1 MFLHTSLFFR
11 QCMVTSGGLLTWA
24 GAYLT
29 QFFHTPLLGVTI
41 LCLLWT
47 FLVFLLRKTFR
58 LSRQWLL
65 LTLVIVACL
74 LLTVTDLGY
83 WIFFLKLR
91 GHLFVATL
99 GTIVAISL
107 AWVYQHIP
115 RRYGLRTA
123 FIMAATAIGYPLFG
137 FYALWATALMS
148 VLAWRNVGRCC
159 IVDNLVA
166 IVSVI
171 GIPLAAYY
179 LLYHQTNI
187 VNIYWTALPVF
198 CHIGERYFAYNIP
211 YIALVASTFII
222 AIIFGKNQ
230 ENTIRSF
237 LRKAIQTGIMVLTTI
252 AVMLFWYK
260 DDNFHRE
267 LSMMRSIEEQ
277 NWQQVVKTA
286 NDIDGEPT
294 RAIFLMR
301 NLALQRLGRQ
311 GDELFSY
318 PVGAKRPNAPFTV
331 RMVDTVGRLL
341 YLEFGLPNYSYRWC
355 MENSVEYGWTVEKLK
370 LMVRCSLL
378 NNEMAA
384 AQKYLSM
391 LKKTDFQQ
399 DWVKKYAEYVH
410 HPQLIA
416 DDPNMKAVMQLER
429 PDNFLTADQ
438 GQLESFLLEHFA
450 TAPAVNPILQE
461 QALIAAMLTKNV
473 PLFWQQLQIYT
484 QLHRNEQ
491 PLPKHYQEAASL
503 FAHLQDT
510 SQPPLDMNAA
520 KDHPFTYYYDFY
532 FNHYDFIER

>member
-29 QFFHTPLLGVTI
+29 QFFHTPLIGVAI

-47 FLVFLLRKTFR
+47 FLVFLLGNTFR
-58 LSRQWLL
+58 LPHRWML
-65 LTLVIVACL
+65 LTLVVVACL
-74 LLTVTDLGY
+74 LLTITDLGY

-99 GTIVAISL
+99 GTIVVISL
-107 AWVYQHIP
+107 AWVYRHIP

-123 FIMAATAIGYPLFG
+123 FVIAATAIGYPLFG
-137 FYALWATALMS
+137 FYALWATALMG
-148 VLAWRNVGRCC
+148 VLAWHTGGRCR
-159 IVDNLVA
+159 IADSFAA

-198 CHIGERYFAYNIP
+198 CHTGERYFAYNLP
-211 YIALVASTFII
+211 YIVLVVSTF
-222 AIIFGKNQ
+222 AMSVGFGKKQ
-230 ENTIRSF
+230 ENAIRPF
-237 LRKAIQTGIMVLTTI
+237 LRKAILTAILVLTTV

-267 LSMMRSIEEQ
+267 LSMMRSIEQ
-277 NWQQVVKTA
+277 QDWQQVVKTA

-331 RMVDTVGRLL
+331 RMVDTIGRLI

-370 LMVRCSLL
+370 LMVKCSLL
-378 NNEMAA
+378 NNEMMA

-391 LKKTDFQQ
+391 LKKTDFQH

-416 DDPNMKAVMQLER
+416 DDPDMKAVRLLER

-461 QALIAAMLTKNV
+461 QALIAAMLTKNI
-473 PLFWQQLQIYT
+473 PLFWQQLHIYT
-484 QLHRNEQ
+484 QLHSNGQ
-491 PLPKHYQEAASL
+491 HLPKHYQEAASL
-503 FAHLQDT
+503 FAHLQDS
-510 SQPPLDMNAA
+510 SQPSLDMNAA
-520 KDHPFTYYYDFY
+520 KDHPLTYYYDFY